1 MEEVAGRAQAVASL
15 EMPALCMVSK
25 SQKGVWRTGA
35 EVVILEIQVRCQA
48 GEIPELFD
56 ESRKKKKEKK
66 KKKKRKFIAPL

>member
-1 MEEVAGRAQAVASL
+1 MPKLLPAS
-15 EMPALCMVSK
+15 MPALCMVSK

-56 ESRKKKKEKK
+56 ESRKKKRKE
-66 KKKKRKFIAPL
+66 RKFIAPL

>member
-1 MEEVAGRAQAVASL
+1 
-15 EMPALCMVSK
+15 MVSK

-56 ESRKKKKEKK
+56 ESRKKKKK